1 MKKTDETEGLITAAQ
16 DQALRTNASKASIE
30 KQDVFPL
37 CRLCGEKDATR
48 HHHLICECSKMDYPR
63 RHNNIAQIIHRDLL
77 RKHIQ

>member
-1 MKKTDETEGLITAAQ
+1 MKKTETEGLITAAQ
-16 DQALRTNASKASIE
+16 DQALRKNASKASIE
-30 KQDVFPL
+30 KQDVSPL

-48 HHHLICECSKMDYPR
+48 HHHLICERIKMDYPQ